1 MISRPVSPD
10 AGTPGEP
17 HVGQASIELRGV
29 WKTFDGHQVLRG
41 VDLLIRPGESLTI
54 IGGSGTGKS
63 VLLRLIIG
71 LLKPETGQILLD
83 GQDIVPL
90 RERELLRVRRKV
102 GMVFQGSALFD
113 SLSVGENVAFALRE
127 HTSLGEAEIG
137 ARVREALDLVGLGD
151 VGRMDPAELSGGMR
165 KRVAVA
171 RAIAL
176 PPSILLYD
184 EPTTGLDP
192 GNVEKIVELILD
204 LKTKLGVTSIVV
216 THDMPSAM
224 KLSDRIAMLHQGRI
238 AAIGTPE
245 EVQATHH
252 SLIRDFIEGR
262 LQPRADGEPVAAERT
277 GEGAGASR
285 EVKPR

>member
-1 MISRPVSPD
+1 VILPSVAAD
-10 AGTPGEP
+10 LAGPGAP
-17 HVGQASIELRGV
+17 RMAQTSIELRGL
-29 WKTFDGHQVLRG
+29 WKIFDGHEVLRG
-41 VDLLIRPGESLTI
+41 VDLAVRPGESLTI

-71 LLKPETGQILLD
+71 LLKPEAGQILLD

-90 RERELLRVRRKV
+90 PERELLRIRRKV

-127 HTSLGEAEIG
+127 HTRLGEAEIA
-137 ARVREALDLVGLGD
+137 ARVREALDLVGLD
-151 VGRMDPAELSGGMR
+151 SVENMEPAELSGGMR

-224 KLSDRIAMLHQGRI
+224 KLSDRIAMLHLGRI
-238 AAIGTPE
+238 AAIGTPD

-262 LQPRADGEPVAAERT
+262 IQREA
-277 GEGAGASR
+277 GEGPDRVGAR
-285 EVKPR
+285 PALHEVKRG

>member
-1 MISRPVSPD
+1 M
-10 AGTPGEP
+10 AHT
-17 HVGQASIELRGV
+17 SIELCGL
-29 WKTFDGHQVLRG
+29 WKVFDGHEVLRG
-41 VDLLIRPGESLTI
+41 VDLAVRPGESLTI

-71 LLKPETGQILLD
+71 LLKPEAGQILLD

-90 RERELLRVRRKV
+90 PERELLRIRRKV

-127 HTSLGEAEIG
+127 HTRLGEAEIA
-137 ARVREALDLVGLGD
+137 ARVREALDLVGLD
-151 VGRMDPAELSGGMR
+151 MVENMEPAELSGGMR

-192 GNVEKIVELILD
+192 GNVEKIVELILE

-238 AAIGTPE
+238 AAVGTPE

-262 LQPRADGEPVAAERT
+262 IQREAGEEPDRMEARPALHER
-277 GEGAGASR
+277 
-285 EVKPR
+285 

>member
-1 MISRPVSPD
+1 M
-10 AGTPGEP
+10 AQT
-17 HVGQASIELRGV
+17 SIELRGL
-29 WKTFDGHQVLRG
+29 WKVFEGHEVLRG
-41 VDLLIRPGESLTI
+41 VDLVVRPGESLTI

-71 LLKPETGQILLD
+71 LLKPEAGRILLD

-90 RERELLRVRRKV
+90 PERELLRIRRKV

-127 HTSLGEAEIG
+127 HTTLGEAEIA
-137 ARVREALDLVGLGD
+137 ARVREVLDLVGLQG
-151 VGRMDPAELSGGMR
+151 VERMEPADLSGGMR

-238 AAIGTPE
+238 AAIGSPE

-262 LQPRADGEPVAAERT
+262 LQHDADGSP
-277 GEGAGASR
+277 EGPDRVGAQSVR
-285 EVKPR
+285 RAR

>member
-1 MISRPVSPD
+1 MAQSSVD
-10 AGTPGEP
+10 
-17 HVGQASIELRGV
+17 LCGV
-29 WKTFDGHQVLRG
+29 WKIFDGHEVLRG
-41 VDLLIRPGESLTI
+41 VDLAVRPGESLTI

-71 LLKPETGQILLD
+71 LLKPEAGRILLD

-90 RERELLRVRRKV
+90 PERELLRIRRKV

-113 SLSVGENVAFALRE
+113 SLSVGENVAFALHE
-127 HTSLGEAEIG
+127 HTTLGEAEIA
-137 ARVREALDLVGLGD
+137 ARVREVLDLVGLEG
-151 VGRMDPAELSGGMR
+151 VEHMEPAELSGGMK
-165 KRVAVA
+165 KRV
-171 RAIAL
+171 AIAL
-176 PPSILLYD
+176 PPGILLYD

-224 KLSDRIAMLHQGRI
+224 KLSDRIAMLHQGRM

-262 LQPRADGEPVAAERT
+262 LQREADGGPTPPDRVGAQPVRHAR
-277 GEGAGASR
+277 
-285 EVKPR
+285 